1 VERDIAPRRYCGR
14 CGVPAAGRAGPGPS
28 RVPGA
33 TVAATGDR
41 RRDRPARRDDH
52 PIDLAF
58 GLLAVVL
65 LIAFNGVFVAAEFA
79 LVAADRSKIERAMV
93 AGSRRARIADGLLRT
108 LSFQLSGA
116 QFGITVTSLILGF
129 LAQPVV
135 AQLIE
140 PLIEP
145 LVGERA
151 VAGVALVVALAL
163 TTTVQMVVGELVP
176 KSLAIAR
183 PEATTLRLAP
193 VVRVY
198 GIVAGPVLRLLNG
211 AANGIVR
218 ALGVEPQEEL
228 SNVRSPTELLVMV
241 ETSTEQGTLPDS
253 ASALL
258 TRSIRF
264 GSKTADDALIP
275 RVDVVALPVD
285 ATVVDLVS
293 LSVESG
299 HSRFPIYGADL
310 DDVRGIVHVRRAHNV
325 PRDRRTSVA
334 VGDLMVP
341 ALGVPESRELDDVL
355 VDLRRARTHMAVVV
369 DEYGGTAGILTLEDV
384 LEEIVGEI
392 GDEHDRPPELTRAR
406 RRGEF
411 VVDGTQHLDE
421 VLDLCGLEL
430 PEGEYE
436 TIAGFVLD
444 RLGHIPTEGEGVE
457 EGEWRIEVVTMD
469 RRRIAEVRLA
479 PRNGDDGERTWS

>member
-1 VERDIAPRRYCGR
+1 
-14 CGVPAAGRAGPGPS
+14 
-28 RVPGA
+28 
-33 TVAATGDR
+33 
-41 RRDRPARRDDH
+41 
-52 PIDLAF
+52 
-58 GLLAVVL
+58 
-65 LIAFNGVFVAAEFA
+65 
-79 LVAADRSKIERAMV
+79 MV
-93 AGSRRARIADGLLRT
+93 AGSRRARIADGLLRA

-116 QFGITVTSLILGF
+116 QFGITVTSVILGF

-140 PLIEP
+140 PLLEP
-145 LVGERA
+145 FIGERA
-151 VAGVALVVALAL
+151 VAGVALVVALVL
-163 TTTVQMVVGELVP
+163 TTSVQMVVGELVP

-183 PEATTLRLAP
+183 PEATTLFLAP
-193 VVRVY
+193 SVRIY
-198 GIVAGPVLRLLNG
+198 GIVAGPVLRVLNG
-211 AANGIVR
+211 TANAIVR
-218 ALGVEPQEEL
+218 ALGVEPREEL
-228 SNVRSPTELLVMV
+228 SNVRSLTELLVMV
-241 ETSTEQGTLPDS
+241 ETSTEEGTLPDG

-285 ATVVDLVS
+285 ATVDELVAV
-293 LSVESG
+293 SVESG
-299 HSRFPIYGADL
+299 HSRFPIYGTDL
-310 DDVRGIVHVRRAHNV
+310 DDVRGIVHVRRAHTV
-325 PRDRRTSVA
+325 PRAGRRSVT
-334 VGDLMVP
+334 VGELMVP

-392 GDEHDRPPELTRAR
+392 DDEHDRPAALTHVR

-411 VVDGTQHLDE
+411 VVDGTYHLDE

-430 PEGEYE
+430 PEGGYE
-436 TIAGFVLD
+436 TVAGFVLD
-444 RLGHIPTEGEGVE
+444 RLGRIPAEGEGVD

-479 PRNGDDGERTWS
+479 PRNGVHDGGAAS